1 MRKVILIIALFAI
14 SLSAN
19 TFTKYELDLAN
30 KLVKNY
36 NMFEKT
42 GNSKYIE
49 IAYDIKKK
57 FFNILNKKPNS
68 KPHQKTKKLL
78 LLIPPVFK
86 VYCATSLL
94 RLNRKM
100 ITGKCYDVFKELE
113 PDYSKY
119 GHTANKQEAI
129 LENLVRR
136 LGEYGEYNKAK
147 KVALYTLK
155 LYPNQAPTIFN
166 LAMIYKM
173 SKNIKDFKNL
183 SEFGCFFY
191 HALLESDRI
200 GEKEGFYAPANY
212 IHKYGI
218 DKMKISCPNFNFR
231 EKLQELIKK
240 EGF

>member
-19 TFTKYELDLAN
+19 IFTNYELDLGN
-30 KLVKNY
+30 NGVIGNY
-36 NMFEKT
+36 NLFIKT
-42 GNSKYIE
+42 KNDDYIKK
-49 IAYDIKKK
+49 AYDAKKK
-57 FFNILNKKPNS
+57 ILKILNKKDSNNDDVI
-68 KPHQKTKKLL
+68 KAKNVIRQV
-78 LLIPPVFK
+78 PVFLQ
-86 VYCATSLL
+86 YCVVALL
-94 RLNRKM
+94 NNDKDM
-100 ITGKCYDVFKELE
+100 ITGKCYDKFREIE
-113 PDYSKY
+113 PDYGKY
-119 GHTANKQEAI
+119 AKTSREAV

-166 LAMIYKM
+166 LAMTYKM

-200 GEKEGFYAPANY
+200 GREIGFYTPENY

-218 DKMKISCPNFNFR
+218 NKMKISCPNFNFR
-231 EKLQELIKK
+231 KKLQELIKK